1 MADFKFPYHKFC
13 PVEVNGCPRVR
24 IPPSPP
30 IIKTVKLYNCPTVK
44 LTNSI
49 MPYTYYINALIWTV
63 VGVVFWTY
71 PPKKINEFYGYRT
84 TRSRKSQEA
93 WDFAQRYSAKLLTI
107 FGFAAL
113 IVAAAA
119 HLFRN
124 SLCVNSD
131 YLMLYDVCIILL
143 LPIIVVLPPIVLT
156 ELELRKRFG

>member
-1 MADFKFPYHKFC
+1 
-13 PVEVNGCPRVR
+13 
-24 IPPSPP
+24 
-30 IIKTVKLYNCPTVK
+30 
-44 LTNSI
+44 
-49 MPYTYYINALIWTV
+49 MPYTYYICPLIFLV
-63 VGVVFWTY
+63 VGLVFWMY

-93 WDFAQRYSAKLLTI
+93 WDFAQRYSAKLMTM

-113 IVAAAA
+113 IVGAGA

-124 SLCVNSD
+124 RLCINSN
-131 YLMLYDVCIILL
+131 YLMLYDICITSL

>member
-1 MADFKFPYHKFC
+1 MA
-13 PVEVNGCPRVR
+13 
-24 IPPSPP
+24 
-30 IIKTVKLYNCPTVK
+30 
-44 LTNSI
+44 
-49 MPYTYYINALIWTV
+49 YTYYISTLIFTV
-63 VGVVFWTY
+63 IGLVFWMY

-93 WDFAQRYSAKLLTI
+93 WDFAQRYSAKLMTI
-107 FGFAAL
+107 LGLAAL
-113 IVAAAA
+113 IVAAVA

-131 YLMLYDVCIILL
+131 YLMLYDTCITSL

>member
-1 MADFKFPYHKFC
+1 MA
-13 PVEVNGCPRVR
+13 
-24 IPPSPP
+24 
-30 IIKTVKLYNCPTVK
+30 
-44 LTNSI
+44 
-49 MPYTYYINALIWTV
+49 YTYYINALNYINALILLV

-71 PPKKINEFYGYRT
+71 PPKKINGLYGYRT

-113 IVAAAA
+113 NVAAAA

-124 SLCVNSD
+124 RLCINSN
-131 YLMLYDVCIILL
+131 YLMLYDICITSL
-143 LPIIVVLPPIVLT
+143 LPIIVAIPPIVLT